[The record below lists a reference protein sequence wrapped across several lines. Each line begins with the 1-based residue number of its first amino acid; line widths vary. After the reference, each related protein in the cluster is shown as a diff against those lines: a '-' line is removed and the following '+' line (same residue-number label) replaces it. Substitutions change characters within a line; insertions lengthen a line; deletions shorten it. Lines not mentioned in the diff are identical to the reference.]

1 MGPHV
6 PTYGRAT
13 AQPPEPQQTDG
24 APNAYR
30 AGADGPVEREI
41 PVVTPVKAGFL
52 AVFPRKSPEGM
63 LHPKVFQDLASH
75 V

>member
-1 MGPHV
+1 MPIAMYQCFFGAPCPKL

-30 AGADGPVEREI
+30 AGEKEGRWSE
-41 PVVTPVKAGFL
+41 
-52 AVFPRKSPEGM
+52 KS
-63 LHPKVFQDLASH
+63 QW
-75 V
+75 

>member
-1 MGPHV
+1 MVIFHSYVSLPEGIYQWFFSPYV

-30 AGADGPVEREI
+30 AGEKEGRWSE
-41 PVVTPVKAGFL
+41 
-52 AVFPRKSPEGM
+52 KS
-63 LHPKVFQDLASH
+63 QW
-75 V
+75 